1 MFKKSVA
8 FLGLILNLNSF
19 AEGIIP
25 LKQCHYVLRD
35 QNNIIRVFEGIDDEK
50 RVACQKAAERCETTL
65 LSMKSYGR
73 NRRNLICEKQSRV
86 ERQQDQICA
95 VSLRNR
101 KGEILQNFTGK
112 DFVFTRACQ
121 KGNIQCQSELALR
134 HLDGQNPLAYCSTD
148 SIAPAPVV
156 VRENPPV
163 AVVANCEYQFSF
175 RNYRRGYYQSQTKT
189 VSASANDLTFESAK
203 ERACSFAF
211 NLCESQRINA
221 GSESR
226 CTFVRNF

>member
-8 FLGLILNLNSF
+8 LFGLILNFNSF
-19 AEGIIP
+19 AQGFIP
-25 LKQCHYVLRD
+25 LKECSYALKD
-35 QNNIIRVFEGIDDEK
+35 QNNIIRVFKEIDDEK
-50 RVACQKAAERCETTL
+50 RMACQKAAERCEATL
-65 LSMKSYGR
+65 LSMRSYGR
-73 NRRNLICEKQSRV
+73 NRQNLICEKQSR
-86 ERQQDQICA
+86 EARQQEQICA

-101 KGEILQNFTGK
+101 RGEVLQSFLGK
-112 DFVFTRACQ
+112 DYDFKRACQ
-121 KGNIQCQSELALR
+121 KGTIQCQSELALR
-134 HLDGQNPLAYCSTD
+134 HLDGQNRMAYCSTD
-148 SIAPAPVV
+148 SVAPAPVV

-175 RNYRRGYYQSQTKT
+175 RSYNRGYSQSQTKT
-189 VSASANDLTFESAK
+189 VSASANDLSFESAK

-221 GSESR
+221 RSVSA